1 MSVSSP
7 RPRGEVDCREAARR
21 RGLKSADIQPPSHSL
36 RESSP
41 RGGALKKLS
50 VRDLIRLAMLGTFP
64 QGEGFKQLT
73 VENSFLP
80 KARKRAGGPPPSGRE
95 ISDHFP
101 LESIFTSTLG
111 GGGAHACVRDGRS
124 FKRAVVERLPKG
136 ETYPR
141 TNRHGQAGPTESLDP
156 VGAVRNGNKKRGGE
170 KVPARNIL
178 SAMRPFFF
186 NLCVLSRSSFPDV
199 RVIPR
204 ARTPRDRRNTKRQRC
219 FSLRGRSR
227 RTRVRQPWSGCPEA

>member
-1 MSVSSP
+1 MLLEAFP
-7 RPRGEVDCREAARR
+7 LGGGGRRACEPDGE
-21 RGLKSADIQPPSHSL
+21 GLYCKNIQPPSHSL

-50 VRDLIRLAMLGTFP
+50 VRGLIRLAMLGTFP
-64 QGEGFKQLT
+64 QGEGFKQLP

-111 GGGAHACVRDGRS
+111 GGGAPASGRDGRS

-136 ETYPR
+136 EACQR
-141 TNRHGQAGPTESLDP
+141 TNRYRQAKPTESFGSRRRGSERQQKTWRGEGSGKEHSLRHAAILFQS
-156 VGAVRNGNKKRGGE
+156 VRSFAV
-170 KVPARNIL
+170 I
-178 SAMRPFFF
+178 
-186 NLCVLSRSSFPDV
+186 
-199 RVIPR
+199 IPR
-204 ARTPRDRRNTKRQRC
+204 RAGYSAGANAEGSAKYEAATV
-219 FSLRGRSR
+219 FFVAGS
-227 RTRVRQPWSGCPEA
+227 QP